1 MPAHLLT
8 EGLQCPCF
16 AGLPA
21 PLDELNNRHPL
32 AMAKGAQHQPKPGG
46 GFSLALAGEHQHQ
59 PLLLVAFLHPL
70 LLHLLAPLHPFAVT
84 GVVGFG
90 GELAPHAQ
98 LCGGLIEVVRAHGGR
113 GVVGFIEAALR

>member
-1 MPAHLLT
+1 MPVLRQA
-8 EGLQCPCF
+8 PS
-16 AGLPA
+16 

-59 PLLLVAFLHPL
+59 PLLFISFLHPL

-84 GVVGFG
+84 GIVGFW
-90 GELAPHAQ
+90 GELPPMPSS
-98 LCGGLIEVVRAHGGR
+98 
-113 GVVGFIEAALR
+113 AAD